1 MKKVGFY
8 KELQHGDENGGS
20 IIEALSS
27 NTPANLLQIV
37 NYLDHGHFFIISP
50 TVVTDVLTEREVN
63 IGTLAIQTDG
73 VWAWPSDLVYYV
85 KNYGI
90 SLPHDFVRH
99 MAENLWVVA
108 DVDLS
113 NLKL

>member
-1 MKKVGFY
+1 MWPNF
-8 KELQHGDENGGS
+8 L
-20 IIEALSS
+20 ATSS
-27 NTPANLLQIV
+27 YIKLHQLK
-37 NYLDHGHFFIISP
+37 LMECG
-50 TVVTDVLTEREVN
+50 R
-63 IGTLAIQTDG
+63 
-73 VWAWPSDLVYYV
+73 WPSDLVYYV